1 MSGTEL
7 ARAFREL
14 VAHLG
19 GSVVD
24 VYLRIYEYTPG
35 ESEAGAPPQ
44 GTYTD
49 TKIEPRPIVLDL
61 DAKGG
66 EGLREDVAGHRD
78 VHGMK
83 RIIMPANV
91 EVQGG
96 GRLWFDG
103 SEWEVMKVRAPV
115 LYGEVMLKLVLAR
128 RLVG

>member
-7 ARAFREL
+7 SRAFREL

-19 GSVVD
+19 GSTTD
-24 VYLRIYEYTPG
+24 VFIRAYEYTPG
-35 ESEAGAPPQ
+35 DYEGGAPPQ

-61 DAKGG
+61 DAKSG
-66 EGLREDVAGHRD
+66 EGLRGDVAGHRG

-83 RIIMPANV
+83 RLIMPAQV
-91 EVQGG
+91 EVEGG
-96 GRLWFDG
+96 SRLWFDG

-115 LYGEVMLKLVLAR
+115 LYGQVMLKLVLAR
-128 RLVG
+128 RMIG